1 MKVYMSVDM
10 EGVACVTAFSHVV
23 REDGGREYEMA
34 RNWLTAEVNAA
45 IEAAYESG
53 AQEVVVADS
62 HWQMSNLLPDELHE
76 DAILI
81 RGHPRPL
88 DMVEGVD
95 ETFDAAF
102 LIGYH
107 AMAGTEQGVLPHT
120 WNRLVYTARL
130 NGITVGEAGYS
141 AAVIGHFGVPMV
153 LVTGDDTVCAEVE
166 QLIPG
171 VEQVVTKQA
180 ISTFCARNL
189 TPKAAQKRIHAGAK
203 QALARRSEIK
213 PLILDAPIRLE
224 IEFSRWPVNA
234 AVAAEIPGVERIG
247 GRTVAYTGVDMLEV
261 NTMYRAILN
270 ISRGE
275 SFY

>member
-1 MKVYMSVDM
+1 MKIYISVDM
-10 EGVACVTAFSHVV
+10 EGIACVTAFDHVV

-34 RNWLTAEVNAA
+34 RKWLTAEVNAA
-45 IEAAYESG
+45 IEGALEVG

-62 HWQMSNLLPDELHE
+62 HGRMDNLLPDELHE

-102 LIGYH
+102 LVGYH
-107 AMAGTEQGVLPHT
+107 SMAGTDRGVLSHT
-120 WNRLVYTARL
+120 WVRTVYTARL
-130 NGITVGEAGYS
+130 NGITIGEAGYS
-141 AAVIGHFGVPMV
+141 AAVIGHFGVP
-153 LVTGDDTVCAEVE
+153 LALITGDDTVCAEVE
-166 QLIPG
+166 ALIPG
-171 VEQVVTKQA
+171 IEQVVTKQA

-189 TPKAAQKRIHAGAK
+189 TPKASQKRIRAGAK
-203 QALARRSEIK
+203 QALTRLSAIK
-213 PLILDAPIRLE
+213 PLTFETPIRLE
-224 IEFSRWPVNA
+224 MEFSRWAVNA

-247 GRTVAYTGVDMLEV
+247 GRAVAYTGADMMEV
-261 NTMYRAILN
+261 NKMMRAILN
-270 ISRGE
+270 ITRGE